1 MIIQNA
7 FTSGSSL
14 LSTILLKMSNIGRVQ
29 TKFIEHILILILSIR
44 GKANFLQFARYGH
57 MNEKSYRN
65 SFEKAFDWAE
75 FNSKLIATNCS
86 DELIIGFDPSF
97 IAKSGKRTPEIG
109 YFYSGCK
116 GGFDRGIEIGCFSII
131 DIKQNTAYH
140 FNAIQTSVVPKSNK
154 ENTLVDQYIDF
165 FNLQSDKLSNISKI
179 LVADAYFSK
188 VKYMTAVT
196 CKGFELISRLRDDA
210 NLMYVYN
217 GLNTGR
223 GRPKKYD
230 GKVDTKNID
239 KRRIRKEYQDEKMI
253 IYSGVVYSISLAIKI
268 RVAFVEFLDHTGCTK
283 HTAIYYSTNLD
294 RKATQLVSYYRA
306 RFQMEF
312 NFRDAKQHTGLTNC
326 QSISKQKLDFH
337 FNATL
342 TAVNIAKILSREK
355 VSNDQTCVI
364 SIHDITTEL
373 ANLHL
378 MNLIISKYRNNP
390 DFYKNNAELQEIL
403 NFGKIAA

>member
-14 LSTILLKMSNIGRVQ
+14 LSTILLKMSHIGRVQ

-44 GKANFLQFARYGH
+44 GRANFLQFARYGH

-65 SFEKAFDWAE
+65 SFEKEFDWAE
-75 FNSKLIATNCS
+75 FNSELIATNCS

-97 IAKSGKRTPEIG
+97 IPKSGKRTPEIG

-116 GGFDRGIEIGCFSII
+116 GGFDRGIEIGCFSVI

-154 ENTLVDQYIDF
+154 ETTLVDQYIDF
-165 FNLQSDKLSNISKI
+165 FNLQSDKLSNISKV

-196 CKGFELISRLRDDA
+196 SKGFELISRLRDDA

-239 KRRIRKEYQDEKMI
+239 KRRIKREYQDEKMI
-253 IYSGVVYSISLAIKI
+253 IYSGVVYSVSLAVKI
-268 RVAFVEFLDHTGCTK
+268 RVAFVEFLKNTDCVK

-294 RKATQLVSYYRA
+294 RNAIQIVAYYRA

-342 TAVNIAKILSREK
+342 TAVNIAKILSREN

-364 SIHDITTEL
+364 SIHDVTTEL
-373 ANLHL
+373 SNLHL

-390 DFYKNNAELQEIL
+390 DFYKNGAELQEIL